1 MRCNICSS
9 PSTFFSH
16 GKILGK
22 YEAAYFVCQACGFV
36 QCETPYWLDECYSD
50 VITKSDTG
58 LVWRNNINAKV
69 SSSVIK
75 VFYDS
80 NGKFL
85 DYGGGYGL
93 FVRLMR
99 DAGYDF
105 YWHDRFCTNLFAR
118 GFEADS
124 SAADSYELVTAFEVF
139 EHLPEPMK
147 AFDEIFSFSK
157 SVLFSTVPLPAA
169 MPKPGEWW
177 YYGLEHGQH
186 VSFYTLDTLRY
197 VAKHFGV
204 NFYRASD
211 SMFMFTPKRVSQ
223 PVLRLFSFEPMAR
236 LAAVFHSRKGLM
248 VADNRRISRELNQSS

>member
-1 MRCNICSS
+1 MQCNICSS
-9 PSTFFSH
+9 PSALFSY

-22 YEAAYFVCQACGFV
+22 CQACGFV

-50 VITKSDTG
+50 AITKSDTG
-58 LVWRNNINAKV
+58 LVWRNNLNAKI
-69 SSSVIK
+69 SSSIIRI
-75 VFYDS
+75 FYDS
-80 NGKFL
+80 HGRFL

-105 YWHDRFCTNLFAR
+105 YWHDRFCANLFAR
-118 GFEADS
+118 GFKADL
-124 SAADSYELVTAFEVF
+124 SAASGRYELVTAFEVF

-147 AFDEIFSFSK
+147 AFDEIFSFSR
-157 SVLFSTVPLPAA
+157 SVLFTTVPLPATI
-169 MPKPGEWW
+169 PKPGEWW

-204 NFYRASD
+204 NFYRASN

-236 LAAVFHSRKGLM
+236 LAAVLRCRKGLM
-248 VADNRRISRELNQSS
+248 VEDNRRISRELDRSS